1 MRSWRIAPPHRS
13 GQISTARATDLVM
26 SISHPDADALAA
38 SILQTVGDTLPVSQ
52 CTIFAYEFDARPRTV
67 SAADHRGGRFLR
79 DVADRYATHFHA
91 LDGNRAI
98 IGRESQTRTQTL
110 THARARDA
118 LVLHQQKSEE
128 IENEAYRAACYA
140 QPNVSDRLSLLVQP
154 MDSVWLSINLYRDRA
169 YGSFAPG
176 DLEHV
181 ESVAHLFAHAAKSH
195 YALNG
200 QHQQGTAAAM
210 LARVRRACPHLTP
223 RELDVLRGTL
233 EGASAAEIAAQM
245 GVKPASVVTYQ
256 KRAYARLGIS
266 NQRQLFALCMEAER
280 A

>member
-1 MRSWRIAPPHRS
+1 MRSWRIATSSS
-13 GQISTARATDLVM
+13 GAHIDIARAAELVM
-26 SISHPDADALAA
+26 SISHADADALAA
-38 SILQTVGDTLPVSQ
+38 SMLKTVGETVPVSQ

-79 DVADRYATHFHA
+79 DVADRYASQFYA

-98 IGRESQTRTQTL
+98 VGRSRSRSERG
-110 THARARDA
+110 A
-118 LVLHQQKSEE
+118 LVLHRQQVDE

-140 QPNVSDRLSLLVQP
+140 QPNVSERLSLLVQP
-154 MDSVWLSINLYRDRA
+154 MDSVWLAINLYRDSA
-169 YGSFAPG
+169 YGVFQPHELERIETLAP
-176 DLEHV
+176 
-181 ESVAHLFAHAAKSH
+181 LFAHAAKGH

-200 QHQQGTAAAM
+200 QYQEGAAAAM
-210 LARVRRACPHLTP
+210 LARARRVCPTLTP

-256 KRAYARLGIS
+256 KRAYARLGVS
-266 NQRQLFALCMEAER
+266 TQRQLFALCLQPDPP
-280 A
+280 

>member
-1 MRSWRIAPPHRS
+1 MRSWRIAPSPRS
-13 GQISTARATDLVM
+13 GQISTSRATDLVM
-26 SISHPDADALAA
+26 SIAHPDADALAA
-38 SILQTVGDTLPVSQ
+38 SMLKTVGDTLPVSQ

-79 DVADRYATHFHA
+79 DVAARYARHFYA

-98 IGRESQTRTQTL
+98 IGRAPAAQS
-110 THARARDA
+110 RDA
-118 LVLHQQKSEE
+118 LMLHQQQSAE

-140 QPNVSDRLSLLVQP
+140 QPNVSDRLSLLIQP
-154 MDSVWLSINLYRDRA
+154 MESVWLSINLYRDSA
-169 YGSFAPG
+169 YGMFAPG
-176 DLEHV
+176 ELAYV

-200 QHQQGTAAAM
+200 QHQQGSAATM
-210 LARVRRACPHLTP
+210 LTRIRRVCPALTP

-233 EGASAAEIAAQM
+233 EGASATGIAAQM

-266 NQRQLFALCMEAER
+266 SQRQLFALCMQPEPL
-280 A
+280 

>member
-1 MRSWRIAPPHRS
+1 MRSWRIAPPQRS
-13 GQISTARATDLVM
+13 AQISTARATDLVM

-38 SILQTVGDTLPVSQ
+38 SILKTVGDTLPVAQ

-79 DVADRYATHFHA
+79 DVAERYATHFYA

-98 IGRESQTRTQTL
+98 IDAAPRSSRSRREGAS
-110 THARARDA
+110 DA
-118 LVLHQQKSEE
+118 LVLHQQQSAE

-154 MDSVWLSINLYRDRA
+154 VDSVWLSINLYRDKA
-169 YGSFAPG
+169 YGMFASG
-176 DLEHV
+176 ELAQI

-200 QHQQGTAAAM
+200 QHQQGVAAAM
-210 LARVRRACPHLTP
+210 LARVRRACPALTP

-233 EGASAAEIAAQM
+233 EGAGAAEIAAQM

-266 NQRQLFALCMEAER
+266 SQRQLFALCVQPER
-280 A
+280 S

>member
-1 MRSWRIAPPHRS
+1 MRSWRISPPSRS
-13 GQISTARATDLVM
+13 GQINTARVTDLVM
-26 SISHPDADALAA
+26 SISHADPDALAA
-38 SILQTVGDTLPVSQ
+38 SILKTAGDTLPVSQ

-79 DVADRYATHFHA
+79 DVADRYAAYFYA

-98 IGRESQTRTQTL
+98 IGRP
-110 THARARDA
+110 RAKQPRDV
-118 LVLHQQKSEE
+118 LVLHQQQSVE

-154 MDSVWLSINLYRDRA
+154 MESVWLSINLYRDSA
-169 YGSFAPG
+169 YGMFQPG
-176 DLEHV
+176 ELEYI
-181 ESVAHLFAHAAKSH
+181 ESVAHLFAHAAKNH

-200 QHQQGTAAAM
+200 QHQRGTAAAM
-210 LARVRRACPHLTP
+210 LARVRRACPALTP

-233 EGASAAEIAAQM
+233 EGASAVEIAEQM
-245 GVKPASVVTYQ
+245 GVKPTSVITYQ

-266 NQRQLFALCMEAER
+266 SQRQLFALCLQAER
-280 A
+280 S

>member
-1 MRSWRIAPPHRS
+1 MRSWRISPPHRS
-13 GQISTARATDLVM
+13 EQISTLRATELVM
-26 SISHPDADALAA
+26 SISHADADALAA
-38 SILQTVGDTLPVSQ
+38 SILRTVGDTLPVSQ

-79 DVADRYATHFHA
+79 DVADRYATHFYA

-98 IGRESQTRTQTL
+98 IGRPHEKP
-110 THARARDA
+110 ARDA
-118 LVLHQQKSEE
+118 LVLHQQQSEE

-154 MDSVWLSINLYRDRA
+154 MESVWLSINLYRDRA
-169 YGSFAPG
+169 YGVFQPG
-176 DLEHV
+176 ELERV
-181 ESVAHLFAHAAKSH
+181 ESLAHLFAHAAKSH

-200 QHQQGTAAAM
+200 QHQQGSAAAM
-210 LARVRRACPHLTP
+210 LARVRRACPALTP

-233 EGASAAEIAAQM
+233 EGASAAEIAMQM

-266 NQRQLFALCMEAER
+266 SQRQLFALCMVPER

>member
-1 MRSWRIAPPHRS
+1 MRSWRLASPQRS

-26 SISHPDADALAA
+26 AISHPDADALAA
-38 SILQTVGDTLPVSQ
+38 SILKTVGESLPVSQ

-79 DVADRYATHFHA
+79 DVAERYAAHFYA

-98 IGRESQTRTQTL
+98 IGATGQRRAQKPGLGRTP
-110 THARARDA
+110 ARDA
-118 LVLHQQKSEE
+118 LVLHQQRSDE

-154 MDSVWLSINLYRDRA
+154 MESVWLSINLYRDSA
-169 YGSFAPG
+169 YGVFAPG
-176 DLEHV
+176 ELERI
-181 ESVAHLFAHAAKSH
+181 ESIAPLFAHAASGH

-200 QHQQGTAAAM
+200 QHQQGPAAAM
-210 LARVRRACPHLTP
+210 LARARRVCPALTP

-233 EGASAAEIAAQM
+233 EGASAAEIAGQM

-266 NQRQLFALCMEAER
+266 NQRQLFALCMQP
-280 A
+280 

>member
-1 MRSWRIAPPHRS
+1 MA
-13 GQISTARATDLVM
+13 
-26 SISHPDADALAA
+26 ISHADADALAA
-38 SILQTVGDTLPVSQ
+38 SMLATVGDTLPVSQ
-52 CTIFAYEFDARPRTV
+52 CTVFAYEFDARPRTV

-79 DVADRYATHFHA
+79 DVAERYATHFYA

-98 IGRESQTRTQTL
+98 IGRTSGTQS
-110 THARARDA
+110 RDT
-118 LVLHQQKSEE
+118 LVLHQQQSAE

-154 MDSVWLSINLYRDRA
+154 VDGVWLSINFYRDSA
-169 YGSFAPG
+169 YGNFAPRE
-176 DLEHV
+176 LEQV

-200 QHQQGTAAAM
+200 QHQQGPAVAM
-210 LARVRRACPHLTP
+210 LSRVRRACPALTP
-223 RELDVLRGTL
+223 RELDVLRGVL
-233 EGASAAEIAAQM
+233 EGASAAEIALRM

-266 NQRQLFALCMEAER
+266 NQRQLFALCSTPER
-280 A
+280 T

>member
-26 SISHPDADALAA
+26 SISDADADALAA
-38 SILQTVGDTLPVSQ
+38 SILKTVGDTLPVSQ

-79 DVADRYATHFHA
+79 DVADRYATHFYA

-98 IGRESQTRTQTL
+98 VGRAANAQ
-110 THARARDA
+110 ARDA
-118 LVLHQQKSEE
+118 LVLHRQQSEE

-140 QPNVSDRLSLLVQP
+140 QPNVSERLSLLVQP
-154 MDSVWLSINLYRDRA
+154 MESVWLSINLYRDSA
-169 YGSFAPG
+169 YSSFAPG
-176 DLEHV
+176 ELQQIEG
-181 ESVAHLFAHAAKSH
+181 VAHLFAHAAKSH

-200 QHQQGTAAAM
+200 QHQQGSAASM
-210 LARVRRACPHLTP
+210 LARVRRACPQLTP

-233 EGASAAEIAAQM
+233 AGASAAEIAAQM

-266 NQRQLFALCMEAER
+266 SQRQLFALCMQPER
-280 A
+280 G